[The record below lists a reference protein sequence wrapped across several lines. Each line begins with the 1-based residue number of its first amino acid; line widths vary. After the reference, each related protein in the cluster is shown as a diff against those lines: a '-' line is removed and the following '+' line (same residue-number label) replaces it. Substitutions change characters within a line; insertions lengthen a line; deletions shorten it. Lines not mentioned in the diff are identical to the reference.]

1 MSIMNHELKNYEL
14 EGASNLIKIQTKGIS
29 LLEINKIDELYL
41 LGYKIAKK
49 HKSNFACRG

>member
-49 HKSNFACRG
+49 QIKNILKK